1 MSGLLETVNMK
12 RLIRNRRV
20 LCNMI
25 WHVNALND
33 TYFWEILIAHF
44 PLHVRLRE
52 WRWWMKYVVI
62 VLDCTFGIGIFVTI
76 CCPPDEAQPW
86 TCTCITMHSWSKV
99 IRKFSLSLFSSRVL
113 HVSHTNCKLFTHH
126 HFRSSR
132 RHIFLA
138 DDNWEQTT
146 HDLPR
151 AMKWKML
158 FFITAPHYP
167 GLHTSFQYC
176 SWDAKHKRNY
186 VTRYAL

>member
-25 WHVNALND
+25 WHIEWHVLLRNIDRTLPF
-33 TYFWEILIAHF
+33 TCTTPRMTLMIEICCPCI
-44 PLHVRLRE
+44 RL
-52 WRWWMKYVVI
+52 Y
-62 VLDCTFGIGIFVTI
+62 TFGIFVTI

-151 AMKWKML
+151 ALKWKML

-167 GLHTSFQYC
+167 GLSSHFIPILFLRRKT
-176 SWDAKHKRNY
+176 
-186 VTRYAL
+186 